1 MSLEM
6 SMLFLKAIFSLEY
19 FPNIPD
25 KSEPAKGAAALAAKG
40 NSIGS
45 IPPFC
50 LKFSFLLRRGPYF
63 SVIAFTNS

>member
-1 MSLEM
+1 MQ
-6 SMLFLKAIFSLEY
+6 
-19 FPNIPD
+19 D
-25 KSEPAKGAAALAAKG
+25 KSDPANGAVVLAAKG

-50 LKFSFLLRRGPYF
+50 LKILFFVEMGTLF

>member
-1 MSLEM
+1 M
-6 SMLFLKAIFSLEY
+6 
-19 FPNIPD
+19 PD
-25 KSEPAKGAAALAAKG
+25 KSDPANGAVALAAKG

-50 LKFSFLLRRGPYF
+50 LKILFFVETGTLF